1 MYIATFSIEGE
12 LYKSYK
18 ELGVEMHLFPKKGLK
33 KIYAMY
39 RFYKFIKKNRIDCIH
54 INLVGTFLFA
64 VPIAK
69 LANVKNVI
77 VHWHSVYYIDV
88 FTRNLKAFYVNV
100 SHFFAIKLAG
110 IWANSVIAISN
121 KVKDYN
127 CKRYSINRNKVR
139 VIYNAIDFSN
149 IPTEKEQDIS
159 KSNTIKIGTIGKIT
173 KRKGILTLINAFN
186 EVIKQHSNCKLE
198 LVGEFNAIGHEEF
211 CDSILNLCNRFN
223 LDQKIEFKGMLP
235 YDKVFQSLFSW
246 EVFVLASE
254 YEGFGLV
261 VVEAMAT
268 GTPVVASRVDAIPEI
283 IDDQKSGLLFKSGD
297 HEDLANKII
306 QLINSESLRS
316 ELAHNASA
324 SLPRFGIQRM
334 ISELDDEYSRFTKQ

>member
-1 MYIATFSIEGE
+1 
-12 LYKSYK
+12 
-18 ELGVEMHLFPKKGLK
+18 
-33 KIYAMY
+33 
-39 RFYKFIKKNRIDCIH
+39 
-54 INLVGTFLFA
+54 
-64 VPIAK
+64 
-69 LANVKNVI
+69 
-77 VHWHSVYYIDV
+77 
-88 FTRNLKAFYVNV
+88 
-100 SHFFAIKLAG
+100 
-110 IWANSVIAISN
+110 
-121 KVKDYN
+121 
-127 CKRYSINRNKVR
+127 
-139 VIYNAIDFSN
+139 
-149 IPTEKEQDIS
+149 
-159 KSNTIKIGTIGKIT
+159 
-173 KRKGILTLINAFN
+173 
-186 EVIKQHSNCKLE
+186 
-198 LVGEFNAIGHEEF
+198 
-211 CDSILNLCNRFN
+211 
-223 LDQKIEFKGMLP
+223 MLP